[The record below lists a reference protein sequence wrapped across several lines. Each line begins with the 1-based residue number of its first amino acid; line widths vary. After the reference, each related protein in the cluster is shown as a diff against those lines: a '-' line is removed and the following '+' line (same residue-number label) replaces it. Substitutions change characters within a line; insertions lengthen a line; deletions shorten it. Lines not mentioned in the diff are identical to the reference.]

1 VSSATPQ
8 KNVTGA
14 EDPFVAEDRLI
25 RQARAALPNDPA
37 LALSLT
43 SAHARRFPDGTLEQ
57 EREVIAIE
65 ALTKLGRD
73 SEARERAATFTQHH
87 PTSAY
92 RARVEQLVSHK

>member
-1 VSSATPQ
+1 M
-8 KNVTGA
+8 TGA

-25 RQARAALPNDPA
+25 RQACAALPNDPA